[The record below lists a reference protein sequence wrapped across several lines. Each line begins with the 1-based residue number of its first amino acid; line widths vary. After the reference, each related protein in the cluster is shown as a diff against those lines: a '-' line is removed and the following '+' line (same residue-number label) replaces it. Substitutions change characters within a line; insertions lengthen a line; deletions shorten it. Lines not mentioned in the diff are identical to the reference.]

1 MFNDT
6 ESRSPAPSPV
16 GLQKMS
22 TPFDEEESDRF
33 DMRDREWRSDSYRR
47 NDRNENR
54 RADRYDDDE
63 RMYRPERG
71 NRKHSSRP
79 ARRSKRV
86 ENDCDWLT
94 DDRRKVGRRR
104 RSKYKPGEE
113 YFDDPNITNRYKYVR
128 YLNHGSYGWVCEAE
142 CKLTKKRVAIKKV
155 PNIFNNTVD
164 AKRLLRELCILRS
177 LGHHRSIVNM
187 LDVIP
192 PPDIMKFDALSIV
205 CEFVETDLR
214 QLIAS
219 DQYFT
224 TQHIEHMLHQLLLGL
239 KYMHSAN
246 IAHRDIKP
254 ANILVNGDC
263 SLKIC
268 DFGLARG
275 LAHNVNYPVPNSRSL
290 LPFVEEDEKEI
301 MKPKPKTPE
310 ELELEVTSHVVTR
323 WYRAPEVI
331 LLQQEREYLL
341 ALDMWA
347 VGCIIAELLQMMKEN
362 CPVPADRTPLFPG
375 ASSFPLSAEDQ
386 FAWKDSRDQLN
397 VIFDVIGT
405 PSRGEIQSM
414 TNNRAKKYLQSL
426 TKRYP
431 IDWRK
436 RFPGAN
442 AKVLE
447 LMRGLLRFSYKKRL
461 TVDQCLDHKFFRKIR
476 DKESEVK
483 HKKIQFDFED
493 VPIKIQT
500 IKELIIDE
508 ILFWNIN
515 MAEQLKRYH
524 GRIRHSRRD
533 KLQR

>member
-1 MFNDT
+1 MYKDT

-16 GLQKMS
+16 GLQKIS
-22 TPFDEEESDRF
+22 TPFDEEDSDRF
-33 DMRDREWRSDSYRR
+33 DMRNEDRRSDFYRR

-54 RADRYDDDE
+54 RADRYENDD
-63 RMYRPERG
+63 RMYRPERVS
-71 NRKHSSRP
+71 RKHST
-79 ARRSKRV
+79 RRSKRV
-86 ENDCDWLT
+86 ENECNWLT
-94 DDRRKVGRRR
+94 DDRRKVGRRH

-113 YFDDPNITNRYKYVR
+113 YFDDPNITSRYKYIR
-128 YLNHGSYGWVCEAE
+128 YLSQGSYGKVCEAE
-142 CKLTKKRVAIKKV
+142 CRITKKRVAIKKV
-155 PNIFNNTVD
+155 PKIFNDTMD
-164 AKRLLRELCILRS
+164 AKRLLRELCILRK
-177 LGHHRSIVNM
+177 LGHHGSIVNI

-192 PPDIMKFDALSIV
+192 PPDIMKFDSLSIV

-224 TQHIEHMLHQLLLGL
+224 TQHIEYMLHQLLLGL
-239 KYMHSAN
+239 KYMHSAD

-275 LAHNVNYPVPNSRSL
+275 LAHNVNYPIPNSKSL

-301 MKPKPKTPE
+301 MKPQPKTTN
-310 ELELEVTSHVVTR
+310 ELTSHVVTR

-331 LLQQEREYLL
+331 LLQQEREYIL

-347 VGCIIAELLQMMKEN
+347 VGCIIAELLQMIKEN
-362 CPVPADRTPLFPG
+362 CPIPADRSPLFPG

-414 TNNRAKKYLQSL
+414 KNTRAKKYLQSL

-436 RFPGAN
+436 RFPGGN
-442 AKVLE
+442 AKVLD

-461 TVDQCLDHKFFRKIR
+461 TVEQSLDHKFFKKIR
-476 DKESEVK
+476 DKETEKK

-508 ILFWNIN
+508 ILFWNIDI
-515 MAEQLKRYH
+515 AEQLKRYH
-524 GRIRHSRRD
+524 DRVRPGRRD
-533 KLQR
+533 ILQR